1 MSRPLTAGIYRER
14 QDVCGPN
21 GLARVERDPQYP
33 RGHVEER
40 YTVRF
45 YAREAPTGHMVAIC
59 YRLAIPE
66 TYSATL
72 APTYDGGWIRAL
84 AIAEDF
90 TLGTA
95 REALSRTATR

>member
-1 MSRPLTAGIYRER
+1 MSRPGLGRQWR
-14 QDVCGPN
+14 QDVYGPL
-21 GLARVERDPQYP
+21 GMARVERDPREP
-33 RGHVEER
+33 ANSATER

-45 YAREAPTGHMVAIC
+45 YAREAPTGRLVAIC
-59 YRLAIPE
+59 YRHAIPE
-66 TYSATL
+66 TYSATV

-95 REALSRTATR
+95 REALSHTSNR